1 MVSKPSGNYGKPID
15 PYQLDSIF
23 DDPGRRMSAAGLPSL
38 NHPSQ
43 NNMLAIQL
51 LQQEAQEADEAS
63 ALSSV
68 EEYIKLQKL
77 TTALRRQ
84 SLSNVVGELG
94 LIQDLQNQPE
104 SISLQR
110 QADLERLENEL
121 KNQLQG
127 QFQYEKIQ
135 ALLSAQGKKSSNPLA
150 TPTSLSPKRSNQRRP
165 SFSYYDE
172 DPNEPLMPANIG
184 ADSIGSFKSTMDKSQ
199 KSQQDIQSWD
209 KKMGLKRS
217 HSATMT
223 KTTRSRKQLR
233 KLFERHMRQLQ
244 LKEVAKA
251 AVKKNNAQNA
261 AGHSHSQQHS
271 HSHSQ
276 QSYSHSR
283 QGMASSRV
291 GDYHHQQYNM

>member
-1 MVSKPSGNYGKPID
+1 
-15 PYQLDSIF
+15 
-23 DDPGRRMSAAGLPSL
+23 MSAAGLPSL
-38 NHPSQ
+38 NQPSQ

-104 SISLQR
+104 SASLQS
-110 QADLERLENEL
+110 QADLERLEHEL

-127 QFQYEKIQ
+127 QLQYEKIQ
-135 ALLSAQGKKSSNPLA
+135 AYLSAQGKKSSNPLVA
-150 TPTSLSPKRSNQRRP
+150 PTSLSPKKSNQRRP
-165 SFSYYDE
+165 SFSHYDE

-184 ADSIGSFKSTMDKSQ
+184 VDSIGSFKSTMDKSQ

-244 LKEVAKA
+244 LKEAAKA
-251 AVKKNNAQNA
+251 AVKKNNAQTT
-261 AGHSHSQQHS
+261 AGHSHSQQQS
-271 HSHSQ
+271 HSHSRQ
-276 QSYSHSR
+276 GYSHSR

-291 GDYHHQQYNM
+291 GDYHQQHYSM